1 VYVTQTAGALG
12 AGGAAAVVTRVGT
25 ASPQF
30 GARRTL
36 AVYLLL
42 AAIVLTPVFAVN
54 VWGLGDTPNHLAR
67 IHILTRIADTP
78 ALQLLYETSW
88 KPVPYL
94 GMDVVVAS
102 LSLAMPIY
110 LAGRVFVALCLLT
123 PVAAAALLRRVVW
136 GRVGL
141 MPALGFLLSY
151 NYLIARG
158 FLAYVFGAGLA
169 VMLFAGWLA
178 TERSPPW
185 RRAALFAPA
194 ALLLYFCH
202 AFAFLTYGLLVGGY
216 ELGSAAR
223 QHFQPPR
230 KIFMDWLAAVAQA
243 IPVAATVVLFA
254 ASTTA
259 GFKLVT
265 VYGSLSNKLAA
276 VAAPLFFPGPPAV
289 VGLFVLLPLI
299 AMAAA
304 RQLRLAPALWPTA
317 LLVGVVAA
325 ATPNVLLSSWGADY
339 RLPYVVG
346 IVMIAAAAPRRT
358 PGRVAAWAGLAILVA
373 FVAARSANAF
383 SLLRQLDAEEAQIR
397 SVVQA
402 LPEGARLLV
411 VDAGRPQAGP
421 FAAPAHLAGHLA
433 MVATIDRNAFIPF
446 LFTGTTAVQPR
457 PEWRTAA
464 SPSSLPID
472 LDQFKEGMLY
482 GDPPSGPP
490 PYGYGGQQY
499 WLGWPRK
506 FSFVLVECYGRH
518 DIPLPAFL
526 HRLAH
531 SEIADLYEVDQP

>member
-1 VYVTQTAGALG
+1 MASRQIGVRQT
-12 AGGAAAVVTRVGT
+12 
-25 ASPQF
+25 F
-30 GARRTL
+30 

-42 AAIVLTPVFAVN
+42 AALVLTPVFAVS

-67 IHILTRIADTP
+67 IHILTHIADTP
-78 ALQLLYETSW
+78 ALQRLYETSW

-110 LAGRVFVALCLLT
+110 VAGRVFVAVCLLM

-178 TERSPPW
+178 TAGSPRW
-185 RRAALFAPA
+185 RRASLFAPA

-216 ELGSAAR
+216 ELGCAVRAR
-223 QHFQPPR
+223 FQPPR
-230 KIFMDWLAAVAQA
+230 KILLDWLAAGAQA
-243 IPVAATVVLFA
+243 VPVVAAVALFA
-254 ASTTA
+254 GNATA

-265 VYGSLSNKLAA
+265 SYGSFSNKLAA
-276 VAAPLFFPGPPAV
+276 AAAPLFFPGPPAV
-289 VGLFVLLPLI
+289 VGLYVLLPL
-299 AMAAA
+299 AAVACA
-304 RQLRLAPALWPTA
+304 RYLRLAPALWPTA
-317 LLVGVVAA
+317 LIVGVVAA
-325 ATPNVLLSSWGADY
+325 AVPNVLLSSWAADY
-339 RLPYVVG
+339 RLPYVIG

-358 PGRVAAWAGLAILVA
+358 PSRAVAWAGLAILFALV
-373 FVAARSANAF
+373 VVRSANAF

-397 SVVQA
+397 SVVRV

-411 VDAGRPQAGP
+411 VDAGRPDAGP
-421 FAAPAHLAGHLA
+421 RAAPPNLTGHLA
-433 MVATIDRNAFIPF
+433 LVATIDRNAFIPF

-457 PEWRTAA
+457 PELRAAA

-472 LDQFKEGMLY
+472 LDQFKEGITRS
-482 GDPPSGPP
+482 DPPSGPP

-499 WLGWPRK
+499 WLGWPHK
-506 FSFVLVECYGRH
+506 FSFVLLEHYGRH
-518 DIPLPAFL
+518 DIAVPEFL
-526 HRLAH
+526 HPVARSA
-531 SEIADLYEVDQP
+531 IADLYRVDGP